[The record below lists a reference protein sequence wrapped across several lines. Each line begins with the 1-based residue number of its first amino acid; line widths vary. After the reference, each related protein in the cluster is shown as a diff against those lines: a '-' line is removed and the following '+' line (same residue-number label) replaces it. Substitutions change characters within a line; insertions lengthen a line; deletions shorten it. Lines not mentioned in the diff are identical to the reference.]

1 MDVNDR
7 LQQVAIVM
15 VAVSVLGLFFTN
27 MLEGSSQPIPKS
39 GYCHYESPVVAVGC
53 TNGHCLVCTD
63 DHVCRWMD
71 WYTTCG
77 QSNLRGVK
85 DQ

>member
-1 MDVNDR
+1 MTR
-7 LQQVAIVM
+7 TTAILVI
-15 VAVSVLGLFFTN
+15 LGLG
-27 MLEGSSQPIPKS
+27 LIILYRALSEPPISKS